1 MNIKK
6 AFSNSLLSLLY
17 KKPLSKIT
25 IGDLLEDT
33 ELSRQTFYNHFL
45 DKNDLIAYVYD
56 TVIVNEFDEDMSIDF
71 KSSLSQTLDSLKKYE
86 TFMKGKNAKSLEE
99 TLIKR
104 LDQIDSLIEANKAN
118 EDNIKKIFSNMR
130 FTFQKIGLVKYD
142 AFNEMGGKLSF
153 SLALLSESNSGFVL
167 NAVHSREG
175 CYTYIKEIID
185 GNSVLTLAEEEKEAL
200 EIAKERNI

>member
-71 KSSLSQTLDSLKKYE
+71 KSSLSQTLNSLKKYE
-86 TFMKGKNAKSLEE
+86 TFIEQAC
-99 TLIKR
+99 
-104 LDQIDSLIEANKAN
+104 LIEGQNSLKEHMLN
-118 EDNIKKIFSNMR
+118 HCIKFDLK
-130 FTFQKIGLVKYD
+130 
-142 AFNEMGGKLSF
+142 
-153 SLALLSESNSGFVL
+153 
-167 NAVHSREG
+167 
-175 CYTYIKEIID
+175 
-185 GNSVLTLAEEEKEAL
+185 
-200 EIAKERNI
+200 

>member
-17 KKPLSKIT
+17 KKPLSKII

-71 KSSLSQTLDSLKKYE
+71 KSSLTQTLNSLKN
-86 TFMKGKNAKSLEE
+86 MKHL
-99 TLIKR
+99 L
-104 LDQIDSLIEANKAN
+104 NKP
-118 EDNIKKIFSNMR
+118 
-130 FTFQKIGLVKYD
+130 V
-142 AFNEMGGKLSF
+142 
-153 SLALLSESNSGFVL
+153 
-167 NAVHSREG
+167 
-175 CYTYIKEIID
+175 
-185 GNSVLTLAEEEKEAL
+185 
-200 EIAKERNI
+200 